1 MAYTFLTK
9 EFCIDRVMGHAGKCH
24 MLKWIYICAV
34 GYVINT
40 KKMTIRDVKV
50 KKKKNPPKR
59 IKMEH
64 TSSNKS
70 ETVAS

>member
-9 EFCIDRVMGHAGKCH
+9 EFSIDRFMGNAGKGR
-24 MLKWIYICAV
+24 MLNWIYICAV

-40 KKMTIRDVKV
+40 KKMTTRDVKV
-50 KKKKNPPKR
+50 KKKNPPER